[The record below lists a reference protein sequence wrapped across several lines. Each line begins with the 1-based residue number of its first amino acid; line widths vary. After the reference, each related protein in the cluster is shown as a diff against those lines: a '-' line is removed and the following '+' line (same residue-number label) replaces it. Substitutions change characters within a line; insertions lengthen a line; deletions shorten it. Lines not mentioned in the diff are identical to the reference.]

1 MHPSAT
7 GCPFPRASSISSY
20 GFMVPRV
27 TSQITPMFRRALRA
41 RSVHVDVR
49 KKEQPRPAAPS
60 AAGFFLVRQAWR
72 LLGWAPLRPFWGNY
86 RVGGDSG
93 VTRSLEIS
101 RRSEGKI
108 SFLAIVIVS
117 AASLPPKHR
126 EWLERLLQASVGALH
141 ALILPPAA
149 TPHISS
155 DEIDPPGS
163 CAKLHLSGRTAFA

>member
-1 MHPSAT
+1 MFTLWGTKSNPMGNGSGLPSM
-7 GCPFPRASSISSY
+7 GYFLSR
-20 GFMVPRV
+20 GFRGDY
-27 TSQITPMFRRALRA
+27 FRI
-41 RSVHVDVR
+41 
-49 KKEQPRPAAPS
+49 
-60 AAGFFLVRQAWR
+60 
-72 LLGWAPLRPFWGNY
+72 
-86 RVGGDSG
+86 GGDSG

-101 RRSEGKI
+101 RRSDGKI

-126 EWLERLLQASVGALH
+126 EWPERLLQASVGALH

>member
-1 MHPSAT
+1 M
-7 GCPFPRASSISSY
+7 RY
-20 GFMVPRV
+20 
-27 TSQITPMFRRALRA
+27 FRI
-41 RSVHVDVR
+41 
-49 KKEQPRPAAPS
+49 
-60 AAGFFLVRQAWR
+60 
-72 LLGWAPLRPFWGNY
+72 
-86 RVGGDSG
+86 GGDSG

-101 RRSEGKI
+101 RHSEGKI
-108 SFLAIVIVS
+108 SFLAIVIAP

-126 EWLERLLQASVGALH
+126 EWPERLLQASVGALH